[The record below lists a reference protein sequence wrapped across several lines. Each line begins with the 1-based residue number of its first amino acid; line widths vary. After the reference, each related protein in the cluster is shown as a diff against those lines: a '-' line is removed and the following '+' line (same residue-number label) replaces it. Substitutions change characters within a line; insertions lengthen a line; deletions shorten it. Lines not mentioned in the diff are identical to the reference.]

1 MDIAEIRST
10 WFGKMYFPAQAFA
23 NAISVFGGK
32 VSQEAIYELASK
44 YGYSAMATK
53 RQTVRGDFGIAVWLM
68 LLGTV

>member
-1 MDIAEIRST
+1 
-10 WFGKMYFPAQAFA
+10 MYFPAQAFA

-32 VSQEAIYELASK
+32 VSPGVIYDLASK
-44 YGYSAMATK
+44 YGYSAMAAK